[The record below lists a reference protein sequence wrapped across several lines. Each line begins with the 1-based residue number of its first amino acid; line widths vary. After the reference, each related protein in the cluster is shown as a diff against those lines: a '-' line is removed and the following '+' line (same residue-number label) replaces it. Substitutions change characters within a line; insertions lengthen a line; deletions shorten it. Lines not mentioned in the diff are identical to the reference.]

1 MSAYRQILFH
11 IVFRT
16 KGSEKTINFKMKLS
30 DFLKNTV

>member
-16 KGSEKTINFKMKLS
+16 KRSEKTIGVL
-30 DFLKNTV
+30 NTVL